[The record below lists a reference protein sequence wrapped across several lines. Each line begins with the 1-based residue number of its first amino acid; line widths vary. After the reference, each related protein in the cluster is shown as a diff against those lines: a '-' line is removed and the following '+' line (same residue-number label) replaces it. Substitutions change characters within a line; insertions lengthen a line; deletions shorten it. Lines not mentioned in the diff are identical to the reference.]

1 MAYTSV
7 IPVFRLDNS
16 LDYVRDKEKISR
28 SGNERPEKQDSAGS
42 LKEAIDYALNRDKTE
57 QIYFEDAIGCT
68 LDNAYEDMVATKK
81 QFHKTDKVQG
91 FHLVQSFAEGE
102 VSPELAHLIGAELA
116 EQLLKGEFEVVITT
130 HLNTNHYHN
139 HLVWNSVSMVDGHKY
154 RSNSRSY
161 YTEIRKISD
170 DLCRKYGLSVIQT
183 GQEKGKS
190 YSEWVAQKSGK
201 PTWRTAIRSDIRE
214 AVNQCFTWN
223 QFVKEMENRG
233 YVWKLNRKYI
243 ALRAPGMERYIRLR
257 SLGENYSETAIRQS
271 ILQPKKIYPAGPYQ
285 KTGKKRRKLTG
296 LQALYYSYL
305 YKMGVFPEKP
315 KRIPYEVREDI
326 RHLDQRLAQADFL
339 QKHGITTLEEL
350 KAFEN
355 RLGKEISRRLTER
368 RRLYRSNPGCD
379 RIGEIAEEL
388 KPLRKDL
395 KMAVR
400 IEKIS
405 REMAERLKRAE
416 EREKE
421 QEAVKTA
428 EKAKTKEQRQE
439 DR

>member
-16 LDYVRDKEKISR
+16 LDYVRDKEKTA
-28 SGNERPEKQDSAGS
+28 RPKEMSAGS
-42 LKEAIDYALNRDKTE
+42 LKEAIDYALNREKTE
-57 QIYFEDAIGCT
+57 QAYFEDAIGCT
-68 LDNAYEDMVATKK
+68 LENAYEDMVATKK

-102 VSPELAHLIGAELA
+102 VSPELAHLIGVELA
-116 EQLLKGEFEVVITT
+116 EKLLKGEFEVVITT
-130 HLNTNHYHN
+130 HLNTSHYHN
-139 HLVWNSVSMVDGHKY
+139 HLVWNSVSMEGGHKY
-154 RSNSRSY
+154 HSNSRSY
-161 YTEIRKISD
+161 YKEVRKISD
-170 DLCRKYGLSVIQT
+170 DLCRKYGLSVIQS
-183 GQEKGKS
+183 GWEKGKS
-190 YSEWVAQKSGK
+190 YSEWMAERNGK

-223 QFVKEMENRG
+223 QFVREMERRG
-233 YVWKLNRKYI
+233 YQWKLNRKYI
-243 ALRAPGMERYIRLR
+243 ALKAPGMERYIRLR
-257 SLGENYSETAIRQS
+257 SLGDNYSETAIRQR
-271 ILQPKKIYPAGPYQ
+271 ILQPKKIYPTGPNQ
-285 KTGKKRRKLTG
+285 KTAKKRRKLTG

-326 RHLDQRLAQADFL
+326 RRLDQRLAQADFL
-339 QKHGITTLEEL
+339 QKHGITTLGEL
-350 KAFEN
+350 KELQN
-355 RLGKEISRRLTER
+355 RLGNEISQRLTER
-368 RRLYRSNPGCD
+368 RRLYRSNPGCE

-405 REMAERLKRAE
+405 
-416 EREKE
+416 
-421 QEAVKTA
+421 
-428 EKAKTKEQRQE
+428 
-439 DR
+439 

>member
-1 MAYTSV
+1 MAYTSI

-16 LDYVRDKEKISR
+16 LDYVRDKEKTSR
-28 SGNERPEKQDSAGS
+28 LDSERLGKQDSAGS

-57 QIYFEDAIGCT
+57 QIFFEDAIGCT
-68 LDNAYEDMVATKK
+68 LDNAYGDMVATKK

-102 VSPELAHLIGAELA
+102 VSPELAHLIGVELA
-116 EQLLKGEFEVVITT
+116 ERLLKGEFEVVITT
-130 HLNTNHYHN
+130 HLNTSHYHN

-154 RSNSRSY
+154 QSNSRSY

-190 YSEWVAQKSGK
+190 YSEWMAQKSGK

-243 ALRAPGMERYIRLR
+243 ALKAPGMERYIRLR
-257 SLGENYSETAIRQS
+257 SLGENYSETAIRQR

-326 RHLDQRLAQADFL
+326 RRLDQRLAQADFL

-368 RRLYRSNPGCD
+368 RRLYQSNPGCD

-405 REMAERLKRAE
+405 REMEERLKRAE

-421 QEAVKTA
+421 QETVKTA